1 MVQVIFF
8 LGALG
13 AIAGA
18 IGVIAFRTL
27 FYSVLA
33 LVVHLFSLAS
43 LFLLLHAEF
52 LAVAQ
57 ILLYAGAVMVLYV
70 FVTAYIGSREEPAWE
85 PIPGQRVLAPFVGIL
100 LFLELAIVVAG
111 TSLKSLGTHG
121 AELPAGFGSPE
132 SIGSLLLGPFL
143 IAFEAATLLLIVAVV
158 GAIVLAGR
166 RRDEDGN
173 ELVEGGA

>member
-1 MVQVIFF
+1 MVQVAFF
-8 LGALG
+8 IAALF

-33 LVVHLFSLAS
+33 LVIHLFSLAS

-52 LAVAQ
+52 LAVTQ

-85 PIPGQRVLAPFVGIL
+85 PIPGQRIFAPAVGLL
-100 LFLELAIVVAG
+100 LFIELTIVITG
-111 TSLKSLGTHG
+111 SSLKSLGERG
-121 AELPAGFGSPE
+121 AEVQAGFGSPE

-143 IAFEAATLLLIVAVV
+143 FAFEAVTLLLLVAVV
-158 GAIVLAGR
+158 GAIVLAAR
-166 RRDEDGN
+166 KRDENG
-173 ELVEGGA
+173 ESTVGEGA